1 MTKQLKR
8 KIKQYTKSVGVEKA
22 STLNRTKIVDFC
34 NFCVFHNIKF

>member
-22 STLNRTKIVDFC
+22 ATLNKTKLIDFC
-34 NFCVFHNIKF
+34 DFCVLRKINF